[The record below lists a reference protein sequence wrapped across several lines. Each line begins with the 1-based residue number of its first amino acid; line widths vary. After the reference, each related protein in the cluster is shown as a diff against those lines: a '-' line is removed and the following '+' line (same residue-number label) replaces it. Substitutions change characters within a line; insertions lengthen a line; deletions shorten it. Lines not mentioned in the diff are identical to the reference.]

1 VVPVAEH
8 STKPGTGREAPV
20 RREGIPLGRIA
31 GVPVVLAYSWFV
43 IAAFTV
49 IVYGPVL
56 ARNNPMLGASAYVVA
71 FAYAVLLLIS
81 VLVHELAHALT
92 AKIYGWP
99 TQKIVL
105 NLWGGHTQFE
115 SFTASPGRS
124 VLVALAGPAANFV
137 LAGGAWLVLG
147 TNSLGSVAEIL
158 TNIFMWANFLIGVF
172 NVLPGLP
179 LDGGRLV
186 ESIVW

>member
-1 VVPVAEH
+1 MSAP
-8 STKPGTGREAPV
+8 TPV
-20 RREGIPLGRIA
+20 RAKREGIPLGRIA
-31 GVPVVLAYSWFV
+31 GVPIVLAYSWFV

-49 IVYGPVL
+49 ITFGPRLLSGTPALGVNAYLIALVY
-56 ARNNPMLGASAYVVA
+56 A
-71 FAYAVLLLIS
+71 LLLLFS
-81 VLVHELAHALT
+81 VLVHELAHALMART
-92 AKIYGWP
+92 FGWP

-115 SFTASPGRS
+115 NFTATPARS
-124 VLVALAGPAANFV
+124 LVVAFAGPVANLV
-137 LAGGAWLVLG
+137 LAGAGWIVISVLPARPD
-147 TNSLGSVAEIL
+147 TLTLGVVGLLA
-158 TNIFMWANFLIGVF
+158 NIFMWANLLIGGF

>member
-1 VVPVAEH
+1 
-8 STKPGTGREAPV
+8 
-20 RREGIPLGRIA
+20 
-31 GVPVVLAYSWFV
+31 
-43 IAAFTV
+43 
-49 IVYGPVL
+49 
-56 ARNNPMLGASAYVVA
+56 MLGMSAYIVA

-124 VLVALAGPAANFV
+124 VLVALAGPAANFF
-137 LAGGAWLVLG
+137 LAGGAWNPTG
-147 TNSLGSVAEIL
+147 TVASVTVTLNADPSSWTLEFQRIIEFEVARQL
-158 TNIFMWANFLIGVF
+158 AAAVK
-172 NVLPGLP
+172 
-179 LDGGRLV
+179 
-186 ESIVW
+186 